1 MFKKIEINKNYSV
14 DENGN
19 VRNDKRGTILK
30 PYNNKA
36 GKGYLYVCLYN
47 GHIKQG
53 AYGVHR
59 LVAQTF
65 IPNPL
70 NKQQVNHIDGN
81 TLNNHVSNLEWVS
94 PLENVVHACKTLKVL
109 TAYSNANKR
118 RAKPIKQ
125 IDMKTNEIVAIYKSA
140 NEASRQTGIKVSYIV
155 NCANGKQKYAK
166 GYRWQYV
173 EVEE

>member
-1 MFKKIEINKNYSV
+1 MFKKIEINKNYSI

-19 VRNDKRGTILK
+19 VRNHKRGTILK

-65 IPNPL
+65 IPNPNNL
-70 NKQQVNHIDGN
+70 PQVNHKDGN
-81 TLNNHVSNLEWVS
+81 TMNNNVSNLEWVS
-94 PLENVVHACKTLKVL
+94 PLENVVHAAKVL
-109 TAYSNANKR
+109 KCLSAYSKANKN
-118 RAKPIKQ
+118 KSKSVKQ
-125 IDMKTNEIVAIYKSA
+125 IDMKTNEVVAIYKSA
-140 NEASRQTGIKVSYIV
+140 NEASRQTGINVSYIV
-155 NCANGKQKYAK
+155 NCANGKQRYAK
-166 GYRWQYV
+166 GYYWCYV
-173 EVEE
+173 EV

>member
-1 MFKKIEINKNYSV
+1 MFKKIEINKNYSI

-53 AYGVHR
+53 AYGIHR
-59 LVAQTF
+59 LVAMAF
-65 IPNPL
+65 IPNPT
-70 NKQQVNHIDGN
+70 NKSHVNHKDGN
-81 TLNNHVSNLEWVS
+81 TMNNHVSNLEWVS
-94 PLENVVHACKTLKVL
+94 PLENVVHACKVLKVM
-109 TAYSNANKR
+109 TGYSKASKKR
-118 RAKPIKQ
+118 ERPIKQ
-125 IDMKTNEIVAIYKSA
+125 IDMKTNETIAIYKSA
-140 NEASRQTGIKVSYIV
+140 NEASRQTGIKVPYIV

-166 GYRWQYV
+166 GYYWCYV
-173 EVEE
+173 EV

>member
-1 MFKKIEINKNYSV
+1 MFKKIEINKNYSI
-14 DENGN
+14 DEYGN
-19 VRNDKRGTILK
+19 VRNDKRGSILK

-59 LVAQTF
+59 LVAMTF

-70 NKQQVNHIDGN
+70 NKSHVNHKDGN
-81 TLNNHVSNLEWVS
+81 TMNNHVSILEWVS
-94 PLENVVHACKTLKVL
+94 PLENVTHAANILKVM
-109 TAYSNANKR
+109 TGYKIACEKK
-118 RAKPIKQ
+118 AKPIKQ
-125 IDMKTNEIVAIYKSA
+125 INMKTNEVVAIYKSA
-140 NEASRQTGIKVSYIV
+140 NEASRQTGVNVGNIV

-166 GYRWQYV
+166 GYYWCYI
-173 EVEE
+173 EI

>member
-1 MFKKIEINKNYSV
+1 MFKKLTINSNYSI

-19 VRNDKRGTILK
+19 VRNDKRNRLIT
-30 PYNNKA
+30 PYDNKA

-65 IPNPL
+65 IPNPE
-70 NKQQVNHIDGN
+70 NRPMVNHKDGD
-81 TLNNHVSNLEWVS
+81 TKNNNVNNLEWVS
-94 PLENVVHACKTLKVL
+94 PLENVVHAHRVL
-109 TAYSNANKR
+109 GALCGYQHAWVRKE
-118 RAKPIKQ
+118 KPVKQ
-125 IDMKTNEIVAIYKSA
+125 IDMKTNEVVAIYKSVQ
-140 NEASRQTGIKVSYIV
+140 EASRQTGIKSPYIC

-166 GYRWQYV
+166 GYRWRYI
-173 EVEE
+173 EVE

>member
-1 MFKKIEINKNYSV
+1 MFKKIEINKNYSI

-30 PYNNKA
+30 PYNNKR

-47 GHIKQG
+47 GQIKQG
-53 AYGVHR
+53 NYGIHR
-59 LVAQTF
+59 LVAMAF

-70 NKQQVNHIDGN
+70 NKPQVNHIDGN

-94 PLENVVHACKTLKVL
+94 PLENVVHAAKILKVL

-118 RAKPIKQ
+118 KAKAIKQ
-125 IDMKTNEIVAIYKSA
+125 IDMKTNETVAIYKSA
-140 NEASRQTGIKVSYIV
+140 NEASRQTGIKVPYIV

-166 GYRWQYV
+166 GYYWCYV
-173 EVEE
+173 EEKQ

>member
-1 MFKKIEINKNYSV
+1 MFKKIEINKNYSI

-53 AYGVHR
+53 NYGVHR
-59 LVAQTF
+59 LVAMAF

-70 NKQQVNHIDGN
+70 NKSHVNHIDGN
-81 TLNNHVSNLEWVS
+81 THNNHVSNLEWVS
-94 PLENVVHACKTLKVL
+94 PLENVVHAAKVLKVL

-118 RAKPIKQ
+118 KAIKQ
-125 IDMKTNEIVAIYKSA
+125 IDMKTNETVAIYKST
-140 NEASRQTGIKVSYIV
+140 NEASRQTGIKNPYIV

-166 GYRWQYV
+166 GYYWSYV
-173 EVEE
+173 EEK